1 MKYFTLKELT
11 ASDTARRMGIDNTP
25 TPEVAAKLTKLVEA
39 VLDPLR
45 ERYGYPIMVSSGYRC
60 PRLNKA
66 VGGAETSQHV
76 SGEAVDL
83 YVSSARDRAQLF
95 AMIYY
100 LLPYDQLIWEK
111 GTDEAPEWVHVSYR
125 EGKNRGQCLRYDGKS
140 YQPFVPR
147 NSAAAKRV

>member
-1 MKYFTLKELT
+1 MKYFTIKELS
-11 ASDTARRMGIDNTP
+11 ASSEARKMGIDNTP
-25 TPEVAAKLTKLVEA
+25 TPVASANLARLVEA

-45 ERYGYPIMVSSGYRC
+45 ERYGYPIYASSGYRS

-66 VGGAETSQHV
+66 VGGAKTSQHV
-76 SGEAVDL
+76 SGEAVDI

-111 GTDEAPEWVHVSYR
+111 GNDEAPAWIHVSYR
-125 EGKNRGQCLRYDGKS
+125 EGANRRECLRTKDGIHF
-140 YQPFVPR
+140 YQYKPI
-147 NSAAAKRV
+147 